1 MICKKLGKIIKYLQV
16 IFLKTFHRCSML
28 NIMCLV
34 HIEDS
39 ILEIPLRFLGGI
51 GANDLPL
58 KTFFCSLRF
67 NGNSIPRVAGT
78 KNVTL
83 NPFDFPA
90 LVSRHVLWALR

>member
-1 MICKKLGKIIKYLQV
+1 MLWTLAIELYHQYFSLISKFKIV
-16 IFLKTFHRCSML
+16 IYATKR
-28 NIMCLV
+28 ICLV

-58 KTFFCSLRF
+58 KTFFCSLRL
-67 NGNSIPRVAGT
+67 NGNSILRVAGT

-83 NPFDFPA
+83 NP
-90 LVSRHVLWALR
+90 